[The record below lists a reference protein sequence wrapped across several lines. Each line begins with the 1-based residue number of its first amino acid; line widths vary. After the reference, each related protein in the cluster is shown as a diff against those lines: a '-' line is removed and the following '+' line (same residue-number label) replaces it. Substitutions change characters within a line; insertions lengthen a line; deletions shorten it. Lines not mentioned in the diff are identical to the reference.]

1 MIIRSVEMNNFMP
14 YVGQQQVSFDTSKD
28 HPVVLIYGEN
38 NRGKSSLFASVKWA
52 MYGEVIDRTG
62 RKWLEENLLNDSA
75 FDEGERS
82 FGVTLALESDGD
94 SYLIQRTAEVSTD
107 QNGNRISS
115 KQKVVMRKN
124 SNFVEHVEIQP
135 TINQIMNKEISIFF
149 LCDMEVLE
157 DYEKLV
163 KDDNLAAE
171 GIKSAI
177 EDILGV
183 PAIVAVREALKS
195 VSSEAYAEIKKNSD
209 SSKESTRIQNEITL
223 EEEKFRKAKS
233 ELAKAISRHKEKEK
247 EKESLDKLLAKHEQ
261 SSELIG
267 IERTL
272 IDQESSDLKEIE
284 RLRTEIQLAMR
295 ESWWLP
301 ISHLVESKYAET
313 QNATEIAASRNST
326 LAAKNSRLSALTE
339 SLESG
344 SCGECG
350 QGIPEA
356 KRSEIQQQIEKLKQD
371 IAELQ
376 IPMVPSLES
385 LMEESKRLARFRV
398 PPKAALIRSH
408 EKSIRLMLN
417 ENMKRRQRLNDIA
430 KQLDGIDKSEVQQL
444 NAKRHTVSSEIG
456 ITMVAIKTENTKAV
470 EAEKEIAAL
479 QSKFSKL
486 QSVVD
491 VNEVTVEHAVSSY
504 LAMIFEKSVQN
515 FRETTKREVEKAASE
530 IFKKLVSKNAFSNL
544 EINENYGL
552 RLVDDAGRSFDH
564 RGAGVEQVVALSLI
578 LALGRKAVRSGC
590 LVLDTPFARLDD
602 VHRDNILHYLPL
614 ESEQVIL
621 LLQSGEK
628 LSTKSS
634 ENLLPRVSNRYQIT
648 IGKSPKESFIRKAI

>member
-1 MIIRSVEMNNFMP
+1 MLNFMP
-14 YVGQQQVSFDTSKD
+14 YVGEQKVSFDTSKE

-38 NRGKSSLFASVKWA
+38 NRGKSSLFSAIKWSL
-52 MYGEVIDRTG
+52 YGEHIDRTG
-62 RKWLEENLLNDSA
+62 RKTPEENILNDSA
-75 FDEGERS
+75 FDA
-82 FGVTLALESDGD
+82 GVRTFAVTIALESDGD
-94 SYLIQRTAEVSTD
+94 SYLIQRTSEVNAD
-107 QNGNRISS
+107 RDGNRTST
-115 KQKVVMRKN
+115 KQKVTMRKN
-124 SNFVEHVEIQP
+124 ANFVEHVEIQP

-163 KDDNLAAE
+163 KDDKLAAE
-171 GIKSAI
+171 GIKNAI

-183 PAIVAVREALKS
+183 PAIVAVREGLKA
-195 VSSEAYAEIKKNSD
+195 VSSDAFVEIKKNSE
-209 SSKESTRIQNEITL
+209 SSIESTRIQNEIAM
-223 EEEKFRKAKS
+223 EEEKFNKAKS
-233 ELAKAISRHKEKEK
+233 ELGKAIVRLQAKEKEK
-247 EKESLDKLLAKHEQ
+247 EDLDKLLSKHEQ
-261 SSELIG
+261 SAELIG
-267 IERTL
+267 IEKTL
-272 IDQESSDLKEIE
+272 LDQEESDLKEIE
-284 RLRTEIQLAMR
+284 RLRVEIQLAMR

-326 LAAKNSRLSALTE
+326 LSAKNSRLMAL
-339 SLESG
+339 SLSMESG

-350 QGIPEA
+350 QGIPDA
-356 KRSEIQQQIEKLKQD
+356 GKMEIQNQIEKLKVE
-371 IAELQ
+371 ITELQ

-385 LMEESKRLARFRV
+385 LMEESKKLARFRV

-408 EKSIRLMLN
+408 EKSIRLLLN
-417 ENMKRRQRLNDIA
+417 ENMKRRQRLRDISS
-430 KQLDGIDKSEVQQL
+430 QLDGIDKSEVQQL
-444 NAKRHTVSSEIG
+444 NTKRHTVTLELG
-456 ITMVAIKTENTKAV
+456 ITLTAIKAENAKASD
-470 EAEKEIAAL
+470 AEKEITAL

-491 VNEVTVEHAVSSY
+491 VNEITIEHAISSY
-504 LAMIFEKSVQN
+504 LALVFEKAVQN
-515 FRETTKREVEKAASE
+515 FRETTKREVERAASE

-552 RLVDDAGRSFDH
+552 RLVDDSGRSFDH

-590 LVLDTPFARLDD
+590 LVLDTPFARLDE
-602 VHRDNILHYLPL
+602 VHRDNILKYLPL

-628 LSTKSS
+628 LSRSAS
-634 ENLLPRVSNRYQIT
+634 EDLLPRVANHYQIS
-648 IGKSPKESFIRKAI
+648 IGDSPKESFIRKAD

>member
-1 MIIRSVEMNNFMP
+1 MIIRSVEMLNFMP
-14 YVGQQQVSFDTSKD
+14 YVGEQKVSFDTSKE

-38 NRGKSSLFASVKWA
+38 NRGKSSLFSAIKWSL
-52 MYGEVIDRTG
+52 YGEHIDRTG
-62 RKWLEENLLNDSA
+62 RKTPEENILNDSA
-75 FDEGERS
+75 FDA
-82 FGVTLALESDGD
+82 GVRTFAVTIALESDGD
-94 SYLIQRTAEVSTD
+94 SYLIQRTSEVNAD
-107 QNGNRISS
+107 RDGNRTST
-115 KQKVVMRKN
+115 KQKVTMRKN
-124 SNFVEHVEIQP
+124 ANFVEHVEIQP

-163 KDDNLAAE
+163 KDDKLAAE
-171 GIKSAI
+171 GIKNAI

-183 PAIVAVREALKS
+183 PAIVAVREGLKA
-195 VSSEAYAEIKKNSD
+195 VSSDAFVEIKKNSE
-209 SSKESTRIQNEITL
+209 SSIESTRIQNEIAM
-223 EEEKFRKAKS
+223 EEEKFNKAKS
-233 ELAKAISRHKEKEK
+233 ELGKAIVRLQAKEKEK
-247 EKESLDKLLAKHEQ
+247 EDLDKLLSKHEQ
-261 SSELIG
+261 SAELIG
-267 IERTL
+267 IEKTL
-272 IDQESSDLKEIE
+272 LDQEESDLKEIE
-284 RLRTEIQLAMR
+284 RLRVEIQLAMR

-326 LAAKNSRLSALTE
+326 LSAKNSRLMAL
-339 SLESG
+339 SLSMESG

-350 QGIPEA
+350 QGIPDA
-356 KRSEIQQQIEKLKQD
+356 GKMEIQNQIEKLKVE
-371 IAELQ
+371 ITELQ

-385 LMEESKRLARFRV
+385 LMEESKKLARFRV

-408 EKSIRLMLN
+408 EKSIRLLLN
-417 ENMKRRQRLNDIA
+417 ENMKRRQRLRDISS
-430 KQLDGIDKSEVQQL
+430 QLDGIDKSEVQQL
-444 NAKRHTVSSEIG
+444 NTKRHTVTLELG
-456 ITMVAIKTENTKAV
+456 ITLTAIKAENAKASD
-470 EAEKEIAAL
+470 AEKEITAL

-491 VNEVTVEHAVSSY
+491 VNEITIEHAISSY
-504 LAMIFEKSVQN
+504 LALVFEKAVQN
-515 FRETTKREVEKAASE
+515 FRETTKREVERAASE

-552 RLVDDAGRSFDH
+552 RLVDDSGRSFDH

-590 LVLDTPFARLDD
+590 LVLDTPFARLDE
-602 VHRDNILHYLPL
+602 VHRDNILKYLPL

-628 LSTKSS
+628 LSRSAS
-634 ENLLPRVSNRYQIT
+634 EDLLPRVANHYQIS
-648 IGKSPKESFIRKAI
+648 IGDSPKESFIRKAD

>member
-1 MIIRSVEMNNFMP
+1 MLNFMP
-14 YVGQQQVSFDTSKD
+14 YVGEQKVSFDTSKE

-38 NRGKSSLFASVKWA
+38 NRGKSSLFSAIKWSL
-52 MYGEVIDRTG
+52 YGEHIDRTG
-62 RKWLEENLLNDSA
+62 RKTPEENILNDSA
-75 FDEGERS
+75 FDA
-82 FGVTLALESDGD
+82 GVRTFAVTIALESDGD
-94 SYLIQRTAEVSTD
+94 SYLIQRTSEVNAD
-107 QNGNRISS
+107 RDGNRTST
-115 KQKVVMRKN
+115 KQKVTMRKN
-124 SNFVEHVEIQP
+124 ANFVEHVEIQP

-163 KDDNLAAE
+163 KDDKLAAE
-171 GIKSAI
+171 GIKNAI

-183 PAIVAVREALKS
+183 PAIVAVREGLKA
-195 VSSEAYAEIKKNSD
+195 VSSDAFVEIKKNSE
-209 SSKESTRIQNEITL
+209 SSKESTRIQNEIAM
-223 EEEKFRKAKS
+223 EEEKFNKAKS
-233 ELAKAISRHKEKEK
+233 ELGKAIVRLQAKEKEK
-247 EKESLDKLLAKHEQ
+247 EDLDKLLSKHEQ
-261 SSELIG
+261 SAELIG
-267 IERTL
+267 IEKTL
-272 IDQESSDLKEIE
+272 LDQEESDLKEIE
-284 RLRTEIQLAMR
+284 RLRVEIQLAMR

-326 LAAKNSRLSALTE
+326 LSAKNSRLMAL
-339 SLESG
+339 SLSMESG

-350 QGIPEA
+350 QGIPDA
-356 KRSEIQQQIEKLKQD
+356 GKMEIQNQIEKLKVE
-371 IAELQ
+371 ITELQ

-385 LMEESKRLARFRV
+385 LMEESKKLARFRV

-408 EKSIRLMLN
+408 EKSIRLLLN
-417 ENMKRRQRLNDIA
+417 ENMKRRQRLRDISS
-430 KQLDGIDKSEVQQL
+430 QLDGIDKSEVQQL
-444 NAKRHTVSSEIG
+444 NTKRHTVTLELG
-456 ITMVAIKTENTKAV
+456 ITLTAIKAENAKASD
-470 EAEKEIAAL
+470 AEKEITAL

-491 VNEVTVEHAVSSY
+491 VNEITIEHAISSY
-504 LAMIFEKSVQN
+504 LALVFEKAVQN
-515 FRETTKREVEKAASE
+515 FRETTKREVERAASE

-552 RLVDDAGRSFDH
+552 RLVDDSGRSFDH

-590 LVLDTPFARLDD
+590 LVLDTPFARLDE
-602 VHRDNILHYLPL
+602 VHRDNILKYLPL

-628 LSTKSS
+628 LSRSAS
-634 ENLLPRVSNRYQIT
+634 EDLLPRVANHYQIS
-648 IGKSPKESFIRKAI
+648 IGDSPKESFIRQAD